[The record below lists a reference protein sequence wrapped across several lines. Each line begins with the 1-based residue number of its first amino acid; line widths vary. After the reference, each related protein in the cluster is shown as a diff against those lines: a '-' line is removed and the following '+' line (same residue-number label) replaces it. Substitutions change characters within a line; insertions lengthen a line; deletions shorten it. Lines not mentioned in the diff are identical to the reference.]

1 MERKNSFILLMEG
14 REHAESSFQQ
24 KRKTKVEFSV
34 RQRQKQTA
42 ADIYIFQDIWNNPG
56 WLSNKNSMT

>member
-56 WLSNKNSMT
+56 